1 MDHDNV
7 EKLAAEL
14 HEKGS
19 AWGPFQIAASTSLVL
34 YFAWAGSLALGLR
47 KVYLQVPYVPSS
59 VKQVRNMMSLL
70 QGRSGKLVDL
80 GSGDGRIVLEAYKQG
95 FRPSV
100 GYELNPWL
108 LQLSNFRAWRAGC
121 YGNVFFRREDLWKIS
136 LTATTSLCS
145 WLPAWTFSVMAPALW
160 NALPLGCQG
169 NKQLSDF

>member
-80 GSGDGRIVLEAYKQG
+80 GSGDGRIADLTDCNNVTVFLA
-95 FRPSV
+95 PS
-100 GYELNPWL
+100 LIL
-108 LQLSNFRAWRAGC
+108 LPS
-121 YGNVFFRREDLWKIS
+121 
-136 LTATTSLCS
+136 TSL
-145 WLPAWTFSVMAPALW
+145 
-160 NALPLGCQG
+160 
-169 NKQLSDF
+169 

>member
-121 YGNVFFRREDLWKIS
+121 YGNVFFRREDLWKADLTDCNNVTVFLAPS
-136 LTATTSLCS
+136 LDL
-145 WLPAWTFSVMAPALW
+145 
-160 NALPLGCQG
+160 LGNGTCPVECPPIRMSR
-169 NKQLSDF
+169 K